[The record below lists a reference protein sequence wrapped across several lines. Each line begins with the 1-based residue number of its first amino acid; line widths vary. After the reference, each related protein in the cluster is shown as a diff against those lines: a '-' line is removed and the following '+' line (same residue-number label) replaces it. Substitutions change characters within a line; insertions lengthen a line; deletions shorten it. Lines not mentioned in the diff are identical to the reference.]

1 MPAKEH
7 LFISPQQ
14 APSDS
19 AQMPPNNPSNFSLCL
34 ICGDRARFNNYG
46 ALSCQSCKTFFRRN
60 GFRPETVRPCTLVN
74 KCEINMKTRHSC
86 TYCRL
91 SKCFA
96 VGMTSD
102 LIRKEDLKSSK
113 RLSSTKNTQI
123 TTISRIVI
131 TSFQSQDRTILS
143 DSQWTLL
150 SNIVHAYDACNTIS
164 HIKQILNNSSES
176 IDETKKDIIDPMDML
191 NQICESV
198 ILFISSLPDFRILTQ
213 NEQISLLNRNLH
225 GVMGFYST
233 FVFRQIGIFNHAN
246 YLNAFE
252 AIYGMNII
260 SAIKNV
266 MEQLDSNETIIKI
279 ALIILTFS
287 SESYVDTD
295 RNVDMDTLSYGTF
308 RLLGS
313 QNVYV
318 ELLWKYLTYQYGY
331 GRAAVRFAQ
340 FIQIVLCIVRN
351 LAMLHVNNEIH
362 RRISDAIVE
371 HIKQMLV
378 FIESEPRPLWGK
390 GLPT

>member
-1 MPAKEH
+1 MSARKH
-7 LFISPQQ
+7 LLIYPQQ
-14 APSDS
+14 APNDS
-19 AQMPPNNPSNFSLCL
+19 ARMPPNNPSNFSVCV
-34 ICGDRARFNNYG
+34 ICGDKARFNNYG

-60 GFRPETVRPCTLVN
+60 GFRPEIVRPCTLVSN
-74 KCEINMKTRHSC
+74 CEINMQTRHSC

-96 VGMTSD
+96 AGMASD

-123 TTISRIVI
+123 TTTSRIVI
-131 TSFQSQDRTILS
+131 TRFQSQDRTILS

-150 SNIVHAYDACNTIS
+150 SNIVHAYDTCNTIS
-164 HIKQILNNSSES
+164 HIKQILNNSSKS
-176 IDETKKDIIDPMDML
+176 IDETTKDFIEPMDML
-191 NQICESV
+191 NQICKSV

-233 FVFRQIGIFNHAN
+233 FVFRQIGIFNHSN
-246 YLNAFE
+246 YVNAFE

-260 SAIKNV
+260 SAIKHV
-266 MEQLDSNETIIKI
+266 MEQLDFNETTIKI

-287 SESYVDTD
+287 SESYVDTG
-295 RNVDMDTLSYGTF
+295 RNMEMDTLLYGTF

-331 GRAAVRFAQ
+331 GRAAARFAQ
-340 FIQIVLCIVRN
+340 FIQIVLCITRN
-351 LAMLHVNNEIH
+351 LAMLYVNNEIH
-362 RRISDAIVE
+362 RRISDTIVGN
-371 HIKQMLV
+371 INQMLV
-378 FIESEPRPLWGK
+378 FIESERIPLWGK